1 MLFCLQ
7 FLTYFLGKIIKKVH
21 SKVKFKGLKFKNFLG
36 EAPGPQIPPKTPSL
50 ESNYW

>member
-21 SKVKFKGLKFKNFLG
+21 SKVKFKGLKFNNFLG
-36 EAPGPQIPPKTPSL
+36 EAPLYTPSL